1 MARTPA
7 TRAEAIEQLIVGF
20 EQSGMTRQQYCELRG
35 IPVSTLD
42 YYRRRRQERQQSKN
56 AGQQQQQMVRVEVS
70 RPAQQEPQPSDTF
83 ALTLSRGRR
92 IEAQWNFGEQDLL
105 RLIRIVE
112 AA

>member
-7 TRAEAIEQLIVGF
+7 TRVEAIEQLINGF

-42 YYRRRRQERQQSKN
+42 YYRRRRQEQQSKS
-56 AGQQQQQMVRVEVS
+56 AGQQQLVRVEVS
-70 RPAQQEPQPSDTF
+70 RPAPHDKQSDGF
-83 ALTLSRGRR
+83 ALTLLKGRR
-92 IEAQWNFGEQDLL
+92 IEANWNVGEQDLT